1 MDAAAARRGALGS
14 SLLLVGTVTADHYD
28 SDENDDNDDNE

>member
-1 MDAAAARRGALGS
+1 MRRGGS
-14 SLLLVGTVTADHYD
+14 FLLLVGTATADHDD